1 MTLTDRLNKI
11 VSLKFCFAKA
21 NIHSEVF
28 ARDINACSMHL
39 GVGWGL
45 NIPTYLSLENQIRAV
60 FQEVLGQNG
69 VFLFNISGVNL
80 NKSRKGFLNFEEA
93 ENNNQ
98 ITEWE
103 LFMILSNNDYL
114 KNTIFH
120 NGKVQF
126 KKTILWRSI
135 TY

>member
-1 MTLTDRLNKI
+1 
-11 VSLKFCFAKA
+11 
-21 NIHSEVF
+21 
-28 ARDINACSMHL
+28 MHL
-39 GVGWGL
+39 GPGWGL
-45 NIPTYLSLENQIRAV
+45 GIPKISLENQIRAV
-60 FQEVLGQNG
+60 FQIVLNQNG

-103 LFMILSNNDYL
+103 LFMILSNKDYL

-126 KKTILWRSI
+126 KKTILWKSI
-135 TY
+135 TS